1 MPTLRDVAKLAG
13 VSHTTA
19 SHVLNGTKR
28 VRPEVVDRVW
38 AAVETLKYRLNRPAQ
53 ALRRGQSHILGLVL
67 PDLTNPFF
75 PGLAQAI
82 GLAVRKAGYA
92 LNLVDSLED
101 GAVEAEGLS
110 RLAEEQVAGAIW
122 VPVGTYV
129 PPPFPVVLL
138 DRTTEGAD
146 GVEADHFLGG
156 QLQARHALD
165 LGHRR
170 VGLLSGPQSLRS
182 ARLRREGFLAEAET
196 GGLEVVW
203 EEEVPF
209 SLKLSPRARAR
220 LRAIRNKEI
229 TLVVAANDV
238 IAVAALEVLREAGI
252 RVPEEVSLVGY
263 DDIPWATLVHP
274 PLTTVRQPMKE
285 MAEAAIA
292 LFLRRLQEPGGEA
305 VRIVLPVTLIPRGS
319 TQEVKQ

>member
-1 MPTLRDVAKLAG
+1 MGGSRDPKVP
-13 VSHTTA
+13 
-19 SHVLNGTKR
+19 
-28 VRPEVVDRVW
+28 PEPPGSGPP
-38 AAVETLKYRLNRPAQ
+38 E
-53 ALRRGQSHILGLVL
+53 GQSHILGLVL

-196 GGLEVVW
+196 GALRWFG
-203 EEEVPF
+203 
-209 SLKLSPRARAR
+209 KKRSPLA
-220 LRAIRNKEI
+220 
-229 TLVVAANDV
+229 
-238 IAVAALEVLREAGI
+238 
-252 RVPEEVSLVGY
+252 
-263 DDIPWATLVHP
+263 
-274 PLTTVRQPMKE
+274 
-285 MAEAAIA
+285 
-292 LFLRRLQEPGGEA
+292 
-305 VRIVLPVTLIPRGS
+305 
-319 TQEVKQ
+319 